1 MDPIVAELR
10 HQYHTTLAMYQ
21 DVVEA
26 CTDEIWEKKFKGAD
40 FLTFWREAYHALFWL
55 HNFLGGKD
63 KTFAMQPFGEDI
75 DPRTFTPPNNT
86 CERAAALEYAAQ
98 TQAYID
104 EVFGAMT
111 LDELS
116 GLDYY
121 DESEFRNLYH
131 RLMYGL
137 LHGQYHIG
145 RLAAY
150 LDQEGIEQTYWQG

>member
-1 MDPIVAELR
+1 MDPMVAELK

-21 DVVEA
+21 GVVGA
-26 CTDEIWEKKFKGAD
+26 CTDAIWKKAFAGAD

-55 HNFLGGKD
+55 HNFLGGKE

-86 CERAAALEYAAQ
+86 CERASALKYAAQ
-98 TQAYID
+98 TQARVD
-104 EVFGAMT
+104 EVFDAMT
-111 LDELS
+111 LDELC
-116 GLDYY
+116 GPDQY
-121 DESEFRNLYH
+121 DESDFRNVYH

-137 LHGQYHIG
+137 LHAQYHIG

-150 LDQEGIEQTYWQG
+150 LDQEGIEGSYWQG